1 MTTTSKTKIVEP
13 DYTEKMK
20 GFVSKYG
27 ETIAQGMA
35 FALGGLI
42 VNGMASKYRTHKQTQ
57 LIASEEN
64 VLTFD
69 KTANS

>member
-13 DYTEKMK
+13 DYAEKMK
-20 GFVSKYG
+20 GFASKYG

-42 VNGMASKYRTHKQTQ
+42 VNGMASKYSTHKHSQ

>member
-1 MTTTSKTKIVEP
+1 
-13 DYTEKMK
+13 MK

>member
-1 MTTTSKTKIVEP
+1 MTTAKTKIENE
-13 DYTEKMK
+13 YQSKMK
-20 GFVSKYG
+20 GIVSKYG
-27 ETIAQGMA
+27 ETVAQGIA

-42 VNGMASKYRTHKQTQ
+42 VNGMTNRYSGHKQSQ
-57 LIASEEN
+57 IIASEEN